1 MSLIKINQQG
11 LLGENY
17 SVLISEEE
25 IHQRLIELGDEIV
38 NTFSGEIPILIGVL
52 NGGFIFLADLIRY
65 INIDCEIDFIRISSY
80 GDEKESSGHI
90 KVLKPLSADIKG
102 RHVVVVED
110 IVDSGLSV
118 QFLLKMLSAFE
129 PASLRVATLLR
140 KKSRIKIDIPI
151 EFIGFDIEDKYVV
164 GYGLDDRQIKRNL
177 RAIYIVDN
185 DRDKNSERLL
195 NADK

>member
-1 MSLIKINQQG
+1 MSLIRIDQKA
-11 LLGENY
+11 LLEKNY
-17 SVLISEEE
+17 SVLISEEM
-25 IHQRLIELGDEIV
+25 IHKRLMELGNSLAEKYAG
-38 NTFSGEIPILIGVL
+38 NIPILIGVL
-52 NGGFIFLADLIRY
+52 NGGFVFLADLIRY

-102 RHVVVVED
+102 RHVIVVED

-129 PASLRVATLLR
+129 PASLRVITLLR
-140 KKSRIKIDIPI
+140 KKSRMKIDLPI
-151 EFIGFDIEDKYVV
+151 DFVGFDIEDKYVV
-164 GYGLDDRQIKRNL
+164 GYGLDYGQVKRNL

-185 DRDKNSERLL
+185 E
-195 NADK
+195 

>member
-1 MSLIKINQQG
+1 MSLIKKDQEII
-11 LLGENY
+11 LDESY
-17 SVLISEEE
+17 SVLITEEQ
-25 IHQRLIELGDEIV
+25 IHERLVTLGDEMTEAYKG
-38 NTFSGEIPILIGVL
+38 NIPILIGVL

-65 INIDCEIDFIRISSY
+65 VNLDCEIDFLRISSY

-118 QFLLKMLSAFE
+118 QFLIKMLTAFE
-129 PASLRVATLLR
+129 PASLKVATLLR
-140 KKSRIKIDIPI
+140 KKAQMKIDVPI
-151 EFIGFDIEDKYVV
+151 DFVGFDIEDKYVI

-177 RAIYIVDN
+177 RAIYVVSN
-185 DRDKNSERLL
+185 G
-195 NADK
+195 

>member
-1 MSLIKINQQG
+1 MDQKD
-11 LLGENY
+11 LLENNY

-25 IHQRLIELGDEIV
+25 INQRLVELGGELAQ
-38 NTFSGEIPILIGVL
+38 TFDGDIPILIGVL

-140 KKSRIKIDIPI
+140 KKSRMKIDLEID
-151 EFIGFDIEDKYVV
+151 FVGFDIEDNCDSGCDNKKAYK
-164 GYGLDDRQIKRNL
+164 GY
-177 RAIYIVDN
+177 
-185 DRDKNSERLL
+185 
-195 NADK
+195 

>member
-1 MSLIKINQQG
+1 MSLKNINQEE

-17 SVLISEEE
+17 SVLIPEEK
-25 IHQRLIELGDEIV
+25 IHQRLVELGDEISS
-38 NTFSGEIPILIGVL
+38 TFRGEIPILIGVL
-52 NGGFIFLADLIRY
+52 NGGFVFLADLIRH
-65 INIDCEIDFIRISSY
+65 INTDCEIDFIRISSY

-129 PASLRVATLLR
+129 PASLSVATLLR
-140 KKSRIKIDIPI
+140 KKSRMKIDLPI
-151 EFIGFDIEDKYVV
+151 EFIGFEIEDKYVI

-185 DRDKNSERLL
+185 NGD
-195 NADK
+195 

>member
-1 MSLIKINQQG
+1 MTT
-11 LLGENY
+11 LLEISQKELLEANY

-25 IHQRLIELGDEIV
+25 IQQRLVELGEEIS
-38 NTFSGEIPILIGVL
+38 NTFAGEIPILIGVL
-52 NGGFIFLADLIRY
+52 NGGFVFLADLIRY
-65 INIDCEIDFIRISSY
+65 VNIDCEIDFLRISSY

-102 RHVVVVED
+102 RHVIVVED

-140 KKSRIKIDIPI
+140 KKSRMKIELPI
-151 EFIGFDIEDKYVV
+151 EFIGFDIEDKYVI

-185 DRDKNSERLL
+185 GGE
-195 NADK
+195 

>member
-1 MSLIKINQQG
+1 MNQTEINQEK
-11 LLGENY
+11 LLEGNY
-17 SVLISEEE
+17 SLLISEEDIQNKLQE
-25 IHQRLIELGDEIV
+25 IGESIGEAYA
-38 NTFSGEIPILIGVL
+38 GEIPILIGVL

-129 PASLRVATLLR
+129 PASLRVATLLC
-140 KKSRIKIDIPI
+140 KKSRMKVNLNID
-151 EFIGFDIEDKYVV
+151 FIGFDIEDKYVI

-177 RAIYIVDN
+177 RAIYIVDT
-185 DRDKNSERLL
+185 
-195 NADK
+195 

>member
-1 MSLIKINQQG
+1 MSLIKIDQKE
-11 LLGENY
+11 LLGEKY
-17 SVLISEEE
+17 SVLIREED
-25 IHQRLIELGDEIV
+25 IHQRLFELGNEIGDK
-38 NTFSGEIPILIGVL
+38 FRGEIPILIGVL
-52 NGGFIFLADLIRY
+52 NGGFVFLADLIRY

-118 QFLLKMLSAFE
+118 QFLLKMLSAFG
-129 PASLRVATLLR
+129 PASLSVATLLR
-140 KKSRIKIDIPI
+140 KKSRMKIDLPI
-151 EFIGFDIEDKYVV
+151 KFIGFDIEDKFVV
-164 GYGLDDRQIKRNL
+164 GYGLDDGQIKRNL

-185 DRDKNSERLL
+185 DRDKNSERHL
-195 NADK
+195 NAIR

>member
-1 MSLIKINQQG
+1 MSLIKMNQQEM
-11 LLGENY
+11 LGENY

-25 IHQRLIELGDEIV
+25 IQKRLVELGAEFKS
-38 NTFSGEIPILIGVL
+38 TYSGEVPILIGVL
-52 NGGFIFLADLIRY
+52 NGGFVFLADLIRY

-140 KKSRIKIDIPI
+140 KKSRMKINLPI
-151 EFIGFDIEDKYVV
+151 DFIGFDIEDKYVI

-177 RAIYIVDN
+177 RAIYIVNN
-185 DRDKNSERLL
+185 DGD
-195 NADK
+195 

>member
-1 MSLIKINQQG
+1 MSLIKKDQG
-11 LLGENY
+11 ILLDETY
-17 SVLISEEE
+17 SVLITEEQ
-25 IHQRLIELGDEIV
+25 IHERLVTLGNEMTEV
-38 NTFSGEIPILIGVL
+38 YKGNIPILIGVL

-65 INIDCEIDFIRISSY
+65 VNLDCEIDFLRISSY

-118 QFLLKMLSAFE
+118 QFLIKMLTAFE
-129 PASLRVATLLR
+129 PASLKVATLLR
-140 KKSRIKIDIPI
+140 KKERMKINVPI
-151 EFIGFDIEDKYVV
+151 DFIGFDIEDKYVI

-177 RAIYIVDN
+177 RAIYVVGN
-185 DRDKNSERLL
+185 E
-195 NADK
+195 

>member
-25 IHQRLIELGDEIV
+25 IHQRLVELGDEIV
-38 NTFSGEIPILIGVL
+38 NTFSGEVPILIGVL

-65 INIDCEIDFIRISSY
+65 ISIDCEIDFIRISSY

-140 KKSRIKIDIPI
+140 KKTRIKIDIPI

-185 DRDKNSERLL
+185 DRDKNFERRL